1 MQGNSRLAINN
12 ATVKVNSNGIVLNG
26 AATQLSMTNSSLTS
40 IGMVGIG
47 RGINA
52 ASGTPVVTL
61 VGSTVSGFVYGSN
74 SAAIGIGLNTHDG
87 PQATVSLTDVVLS
100 GGSTGLIVENG
111 ATATAATIT
120 GSNLTV
126 KNNYFGGL
134 LCHAACTLDL
144 SGGEVSGTG
153 TTNAVLAGGFGF
165 YGGIW
170 LGASDKVY
178 GAKLRNVAVINNA
191 SLSTGNTNTADNS
204 GITLAGTAASSYD
217 LGTLASPGG
226 NVFTGNTTGN
236 QTGGINV
243 RVAPGVVV
251 SAAGNTFIAGTQ
263 GANGAGKYVLGSA
276 PCSASTCNLT
286 SGAGANYRVTSGA
299 LTLAP

>member
-1 MQGNSRLAINN
+1 M
-12 ATVKVNSNGIVLNG
+12 
-26 AATQLSMTNSSLTS
+26 
-40 IGMVGIG
+40 
-47 RGINA
+47 
-52 ASGTPVVTL
+52 
-61 VGSTVSGFVYGSN
+61 SGFVYGSN
-74 SAAIGIGLNTHDG
+74 SAAIGIGLNTHNG

-144 SGGEVSGTG
+144 SRRRSQRHRHDECRPGRRLRVLRWH
-153 TTNAVLAGGFGF
+153 LAGRQRQGLRREAAQRRGDQQRQPVDRQ
-165 YGGIW
+165 YQHGRQLRHHAGRHGG
-170 LGASDKVY
+170 VE
-178 GAKLRNVAVINNA
+178 LRPGHAGEPGRKRLHRQHDGQPDRRHQCQGRA
-191 SLSTGNTNTADNS
+191 
-204 GITLAGTAASSYD
+204 GI
-217 LGTLASPGG
+217 
-226 NVFTGNTTGN
+226 
-236 QTGGINV
+236 
-243 RVAPGVVV
+243 VV